1 MSGDLALIKDF
12 DDPSTIAGSAFNN
25 PKDGNEK
32 SLYANSREWRKAEI
46 PAANGHGSA
55 RAIAKF
61 YGVLANGG
69 ERDGVHLLNPET
81 IDMAR
86 QTESEGSDLV

>member
-25 PKDGNEK
+25 PKMEIKNPF
-32 SLYANSREWRKAEI
+32 YANTREWRKAEI

-69 ERDGVHLLNPET
+69 ERNGVHF
-81 IDMAR
+81 
-86 QTESEGSDLV
+86 LVQKQ